1 MPSTTFQDREDK
13 VENSLTANFKQR
25 TYLGYIALVR
35 ILVGYH
41 FIGTGLDKLFG
52 NFLTGKTLLND
63 LARGGPKDPLAWH
76 RAFISGLVVPHVHFF
91 SYLVTYG
98 ELAIGISLLLGC
110 LVRISSSFGA
120 FHNMNIW
127 LAIGWGGPG
136 SVIGVNRTFVLLHLI
151 FVLSSAGRALGID
164 GFLHKRFPHTKL
176 F

>member
-1 MPSTTFQDREDK
+1 MPSATVEAREDQT
-13 VENSLTANFKQR
+13 ENSLTANFKQR
-25 TYLGYIALVR
+25 TYLAYIAVVR
-35 ILVGYH
+35 ILLGYH

-52 NFLTGKTLLND
+52 NFLSGKSLLND
-63 LARGGPKDPLAWH
+63 LARGGPKDPFAWH
-76 RAFISGLVVPHVHFF
+76 HAFISGFVVPHVHFF

-120 FHNMNIW
+120 LHNMNIW

-136 SVIGVNRTFVLLHLI
+136 SVIGLNRTFVLLHLI
-151 FVLSSAGRALGID
+151 FAFSSAGRAFGID
-164 GFLHKRFPHTKL
+164 GFLHKRFAHTKL